1 MTGDSRT
8 DGSRGRWTRE
18 YTYTTFR
25 PVWNAAQCENIAP
38 VEDDDADAPR
48 SDRRIA
54 AGEAYLAGTPAKVDI
69 ARRDD
74 ACHRTRN
81 DEILLPRR
89 EQFDDVVGFY
99 QTALHELAHATGHE
113 SRLNPRLDENRFGSA
128 QYIREELVAEVPA
141 FLASTNA
148 DLGHSPGVLPAG
160 DRPRARLEDGPKSC
174 LTYIYSGAPVASVT
188 CRRGELRHHAGAEP
202 PDRERGQEAHRPL
215 NAETP
220 KPGRDH
226 AGDLNR
232 LTLRT
237 ATSSRSPERRAANGR
252 PGPGRARRR
261 DPDPVT
267 GPVRARQQRLTR

>member
-1 MTGDSRT
+1 MHSDHRADRDPREPPGCRHGGPLRDPLRLGWTTRPETAWGRTGPTTSST
-8 DGSRGRWTRE
+8 SQWASAESGSAPDERKHAPPPVSGLDRAE
-18 YTYTTFR
+18 TT
-25 PVWNAAQCENIAP
+25 
-38 VEDDDADAPR
+38 
-48 SDRRIA
+48 
-54 AGEAYLAGTPAKVDI
+54 GEPKPSTLPAKPQLY
-69 ARRDD
+69 
-74 ACHRTRN
+74 TRP
-81 DEILLPRR
+81 EG
-89 EQFDDVVGFY
+89 E
-99 QTALHELAHATGHE
+99 
-113 SRLNPRLDENRFGSA
+113 
-128 QYIREELVAEVPA
+128 PA
-141 FLASTNA
+141 A
-148 DLGHSPGVLPAG
+148 
-160 DRPRARLEDGPKSC
+160 
-174 LTYIYSGAPVASVT
+174 APVASVT

>member
-1 MTGDSRT
+1 MGLDPKLGGMAAEAGIKNGRHGVVWAHETRPLPSRT
-8 DGSRGRWTRE
+8 HPSHRATTAAEPDEPGPVIVHILSAVEHEKLRKRVLGPLLQAVVDHEAERGEHTQQSTATPCASCWRNARRGARRPSPAGS
-18 YTYTTFR
+18 
-25 PVWNAAQCENIAP
+25 
-38 VEDDDADAPR
+38 
-48 SDRRIA
+48 RRIA
-54 AGEAYLAGTPAKVDI
+54 QLRTTASKRGGRPDLRWRRRRPRRGDHEQREQ
-69 ARRDD
+69 ARR
-74 ACHRTRN
+74 R
-81 DEILLPRR
+81 P
-89 EQFDDVVGFY
+89 
-99 QTALHELAHATGHE
+99 
-113 SRLNPRLDENRFGSA
+113 
-128 QYIREELVAEVPA
+128 
-141 FLASTNA
+141 
-148 DLGHSPGVLPAG
+148 

-202 PDRERGQEAHRPL
+202 PDWERGQEAHRPL

-226 AGDLNR
+226 AGHLNR

-267 GPVRARQQRLTR
+267 EPVRARQQRLTR